1 MRDFISCFNAKVVE
15 LFDIFTVIAISQ
27 DEDRCICS
35 ILVAVFVG
43 HSFGQG
49 IITFFTLYYSLII
62 NFVFSRTERK
72 LKALFLCHHTKQ
84 KQNLFT
90 YFLCLA
96 LFTNSFSEYSR
107 YQHFFGSMSAFRSAG
122 LKDVDTPKE
131 LSFRVL
137 ITKIMNNSP

>member
-1 MRDFISCFNAKVVE
+1 MRFQSLRDFSSCFNAKVVE
-15 LFDIFTVIAISQ
+15 LFDMFTVIAISQ
-27 DEDRCICS
+27 DEDRSICS

-72 LKALFLCHHTKQ
+72 LKAFFLCHHT
-84 KQNLFT
+84 NMF
-90 YFLCLA
+90 
-96 LFTNSFSEYSR
+96 SFIYQFISKYSR

-122 LKDVDTPKE
+122 LKDVDTPKK
-131 LSFRVL
+131 LFFRVL

>member
-1 MRDFISCFNAKVVE
+1 MRFQSLRDFSSCFNAKVVD
-15 LFDIFTVIAISQ
+15 LFDMFTVIAISQ

-72 LKALFLCHHTKQ
+72 LKAFFLCHHTKQ
-84 KQNLFT
+84 KQNLFI

-96 LFTNSFSEYSR
+96 LFTNSFPNTPDIITFLEVCPLFDQQVSKTWIL
-107 YQHFFGSMSAFRSAG
+107 
-122 LKDVDTPKE
+122 LKNYFSV
-131 LSFRVL
+131 F
-137 ITKIMNNSP
+137 